1 MAGTG
6 RTRTQRDT
14 GTRRADKAGSRRVP
28 VAPKGNP
35 ALLYGGIGG
44 GALLL
49 IILIAVA
56 ASGGKKE
63 KPVARPRQEAP
74 VLAEPKKERIDTGA
88 IMFVC
93 ANSDKHPD
101 EEMKVGLCPCGARAR
116 FYVDKAGD
124 GYRCVKC
131 SKIYDNARIKC
142 DKCGKVAVKTHLK
155 PIPD

>member
-6 RTRTQRDT
+6 RSR
-14 GTRRADKAGSRRVP
+14 GTSRKEGETGSRRLP
-28 VAPKGNP
+28 VAPKKGNP

-49 IILIAVA
+49 IIVIAVA

-63 KPVARPRQEAP
+63 KPVVRPKAEAP
-74 VLAEPKKERIDTGA
+74 VIAEPKKEKIDTGV

-93 ANSDKHPD
+93 SNSATHPD
-101 EEMKVGLCPCGARAR
+101 EEQKIGRCPCGARAR
-116 FYVDKAGD
+116 FYGDSAAG

-131 SKIYDNARIKC
+131 TQLFDNQQVKC
-142 DKCGKVAVKTHLK
+142 PKCGKVAVKTHLK